1 MCDDVWVRR
10 GGTRRGAV
18 ALAALTVLA
27 SGCFGNRPIPEVAD
41 VVETPEGWDAAASFE
56 VTGPELESW
65 CSDFGDPG
73 LDRAVEVA
81 FEDNLNLRSAWA
93 RLEQS
98 EAVRRQTDANAWPT
112 VDLSGQAAESQQSL
126 RGTAFGGAGGANIPS
141 TVNVTQYSMTVGAGY
156 EVDLWGRLAAQR
168 EAASYNTQA
177 ARADVETIAL
187 SLTSQVAEAWFNV
200 VAQRQKSKLLD
211 EQMELA
217 ERYLELLEMR
227 LAQGTAGALDVN
239 QQIQQIEQLRGQQA
253 VFASAERRAQIQLAT
268 LLGRAP
274 SAELAKTADE
284 LPDVGAIPSAGVPAD
299 LLERRPDLRAAYLR
313 LQASNRSIAEAV
325 RAQLPTV
332 RLSLSAFLQSDAL
345 DTLFETI
352 LYSIGGS
359 FSQPVIDG
367 GRRGAEV
374 DRAEAAQLEAFYT
387 YSNTFVTA
395 MGEVESAMVAES
407 FQGSFIGQL
416 ELQRDRAQVS
426 LDLSRERYVNG
437 SGDFLRV
444 LTSLQSLQA
453 LEQSLIDSRRQQL
466 TNRITL
472 CRALGGSWTKGLE
485 APADLKDFKKNTE
498 RKDEEA
504 AQ

>member
-1 MCDDVWVRR
+1 
-10 GGTRRGAV
+10 
-18 ALAALTVLA
+18 
-27 SGCFGNRPIPEVAD
+27 
-41 VVETPEGWDAAASFE
+41 
-56 VTGPELESW
+56 
-65 CSDFGDPG
+65 
-73 LDRAVEVA
+73 
-81 FEDNLNLRSAWA
+81 
-93 RLEQS
+93 
-98 EAVRRQTDANAWPT
+98 
-112 VDLSGQAAESQQSL
+112 
-126 RGTAFGGAGGANIPS
+126 
-141 TVNVTQYSMTVGAGY
+141 MTVGAGY

>member
-1 MCDDVWVRR
+1 MS
-10 GGTRRGAV
+10 
-18 ALAALTVLA
+18 LA
-27 SGCFGNRPIPEVAD
+27 F
-41 VVETPEGWDAAASFE
+41 TPE
-56 VTGPELESW
+56 
-65 CSDFGDPG
+65 
-73 LDRAVEVA
+73 
-81 FEDNLNLRSAWA
+81 
-93 RLEQS
+93 
-98 EAVRRQTDANAWPT
+98 
-112 VDLSGQAAESQQSL
+112 
-126 RGTAFGGAGGANIPS
+126 
-141 TVNVTQYSMTVGAGY
+141 
-156 EVDLWGRLAAQR
+156 
-168 EAASYNTQA
+168 
-177 ARADVETIAL
+177 
-187 SLTSQVAEAWFNV
+187 
-200 VAQRQKSKLLD
+200 
-211 EQMELA
+211 
-217 ERYLELLEMR
+217 
-227 LAQGTAGALDVN
+227 
-239 QQIQQIEQLRGQQA
+239 
-253 VFASAERRAQIQLAT
+253 ASAEVPSQET
-268 LLGRAP
+268 LG
-274 SAELAKTADE
+274 E
-284 LPDVGAIPSAGVPAD
+284 
-299 LLERRPDLRAAYLR
+299 LERRVVASKTCEDPCAVATSMTLTIDDRELLMRAEVHAQGDAGWYLPGPSNVARIRDVEVDGVRTDQLRRSKNGMIAVR
-313 LQASNRSIAEAV
+313 LTRGRHVVVV